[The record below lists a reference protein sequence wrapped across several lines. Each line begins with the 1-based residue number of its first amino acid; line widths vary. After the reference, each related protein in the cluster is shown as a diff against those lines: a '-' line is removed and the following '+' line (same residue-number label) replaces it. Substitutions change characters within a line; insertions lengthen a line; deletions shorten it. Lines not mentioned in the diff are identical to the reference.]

1 MNTITN
7 TARLAAAAVTAAAL
21 VAGGLL
27 VASPAF
33 AGQERTVLK
42 TGETMKS
49 GDSLSS
55 SSQQYHLRMQPD
67 GNLVEYGNGS
77 GDGRVLWATGTAG
90 NPGAT
95 LTIQADDNAV
105 VRSST
110 GKALWSS
117 GTSDRTQTKG
127 YLTLGNDGQFNVL
140 RSDRSLRW
148 HNGAPG
154 TDTLTTGRLRVGE
167 YLHAGSAKLT
177 FQGDRNLV
185 ATVGGKVVWS
195 SHTGG
200 SSAYRVDLQKD
211 GNLVIVGSRDKVL
224 WSSHTG
230 QSYADRLV
238 VSPNGALRLYSYST
252 VLWTAP

>member
-1 MNTITN
+1 MNTITKR
-7 TARLAAAAVTAAAL
+7 ARLGAVVTAAAL

-27 VASPAF
+27 VASPAW
-33 AGQERTVLK
+33 AAQGRTVLK
-42 TGETMKS
+42 TGETMQS
-49 GDSLSS
+49 GDYLESS
-55 SSQQYHLRMQPD
+55 SYQYILRMQPD
-67 GNLVEYGNGS
+67 GNLVEYGNGT
-77 GDGRVLWATGTAG
+77 GEGRALWNTGTAG

-95 LTIQADDNAV
+95 LTIQSDDNAV

-154 TDTLTTGRLRVGE
+154 TDTLTTGLLAVGE
-167 YLHAGSAKLT
+167 YLHAGSAKLS

-200 SSAYRVDLQKD
+200 SSAYRVDLQND
-211 GNLVIVGSRDKVL
+211 GNLVILGSRDKVL

-238 VSPNGALRLYSYST
+238 VSPTGALRLYSYSK
-252 VLWTAP
+252 VVWTAP